1 MRSPLNVD
9 IVEAPFVKTLNIES
23 SFIFLLSIFLRVR
36 LFFTIHIQTM
46 PNQLTQD
53 FISERLNEAIE
64 STGLSSDGYAEIDL
78 TDQTRL
84 KCAAVLVPLVWHDDE
99 WHLLFTR
106 RTDKVESH
114 KGQVSFP
121 GGACD
126 EGETTAEQT
135 ALREAEEEIGLN
147 PGDVK
152 VLGRL
157 TNMITISHFR
167 VTPVVGVIKW
177 PAVFRLGEHEVARV
191 FTIPLGWLANS
202 SNRWQFEVQ
211 GRKRSLIAYHPYD
224 GELLWGATARMT
236 VDFLKVLGY

>member
-1 MRSPLNVD
+1 MTSVLS
-9 IVEAPFVKTLNIES
+9 TL
-23 SFIFLLSIFLRVR
+23 LRVR
-36 LFFTIHIQTM
+36 LFFTVHTQTM

-53 FISERLNEAIE
+53 FISERLSEAIE
-64 STGLSSDGYAEIDL
+64 SAGPSSDGYAEIDL
-78 TDQTRL
+78 TDEMRL
-84 KCAAVLVPLVWHDDE
+84 KCAAVLVPLVWYDDE

-126 EGETTAEQT
+126 EGETTPEQT
-135 ALREAEEEIGLN
+135 ALREADEEIGLN
-147 PGDVK
+147 PNDVK
-152 VLGRL
+152 ILGRL
-157 TNMITISHFR
+157 ANMITISHFR

-177 PAVFRLGEHEVARV
+177 PTVFRLGEHEVARV

-202 SNRWQFEVQ
+202 SNRWQFEVE